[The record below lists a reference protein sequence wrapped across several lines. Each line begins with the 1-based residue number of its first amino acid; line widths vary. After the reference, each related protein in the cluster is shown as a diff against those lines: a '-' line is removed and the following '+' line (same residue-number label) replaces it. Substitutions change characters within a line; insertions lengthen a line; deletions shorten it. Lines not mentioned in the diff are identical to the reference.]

1 MGAKKRGLTKIFSN
15 PNFLEITVCKISVV
29 FGEVYKGPSD
39 VLQMAKFLHAVMSGR
54 LEQNVFGFGK
64 YFRLKNFNYL
74 ESIPASG
81 RTHNRSEKY

>member
-1 MGAKKRGLTKIFSN
+1 
-15 PNFLEITVCKISVV
+15 
-29 FGEVYKGPSD
+29 
-39 VLQMAKFLHAVMSGR
+39 MAKFLHAVMSGR